1 MLGPCIGKNLLTTL
15 ETDYIQ
21 KRGGY
26 LGLFSFEY
34 NLFPKLFN
42 RFLPLH
48 GPVISPNIV
57 FSNIADVLLTEG
69 GPKTSPNVLFLK
81 KRPFLI
87 GLY

>member
-42 RFLPLH
+42 RFLLLH
-48 GPVISPNIV
+48 GPVQTY
-57 FSNIADVLLTEG
+57 FLATLQKCYLLTVG
-69 GPKTSPNVLFLK
+69 LQSAQMSYSYFLK
-81 KRPFLI
+81 KALF
-87 GLY
+87 